1 VSIDTNVTMRDDHL
15 RTAGILHRDDFTVSR
30 QTMLARGIAVVGTSV
45 RNERQDR
52 AGRADR

>member
-1 VSIDTNVTMRDDHL
+1 MSIGTNVTMRDDHL
-15 RTAGILHRDDFTVSR
+15 RTADFLHRDDFTVSR

-45 RNERQDR
+45 RIERQDR